1 MEFTHK
7 IPSVE
12 AYNQLRV
19 NAGMNSTKP
28 HSEVK
33 KALEGTLFLVSV
45 YEDDE
50 LIGLGRIVGDGGV
63 TFVVSDIM
71 VDKNKILDI
80 IEEISEDDSF
90 REDLD
95 VDLLDLGILD
105 SLGMVTL
112 IIALEKNFS
121 IKLPITE
128 INVEDV
134 NTPNKIIKL
143 VEGKVNNG

>member
-1 MEFTHK
+1 MK
-7 IPSVE
+7 
-12 AYNQLRV
+12 
-19 NAGMNSTKP
+19 
-28 HSEVK
+28 
-33 KALEGTLFLVSV
+33 
-45 YEDDE
+45 
-50 LIGLGRIVGDGGV
+50 
-63 TFVVSDIM
+63 

-95 VDLLDLGILD
+95 ADLLDLGILD

-128 INVEDV
+128 INV
-134 NTPNKIIKL
+134 
-143 VEGKVNNG
+143 

>member
-1 MEFTHK
+1 M
-7 IPSVE
+7 I
-12 AYNQLRV
+12 
-19 NAGMNSTKP
+19 
-28 HSEVK
+28 
-33 KALEGTLFLVSV
+33 
-45 YEDDE
+45 
-50 LIGLGRIVGDGGV
+50 
-63 TFVVSDIM
+63 
-71 VDKNKILDI
+71 DKNKILDI

-95 VDLLDLGILD
+95 ADLLDLGILD

-143 VEGKVNNG
+143 VEGKVNNGQV

>member
-1 MEFTHK
+1 
-7 IPSVE
+7 
-12 AYNQLRV
+12 
-19 NAGMNSTKP
+19 
-28 HSEVK
+28 
-33 KALEGTLFLVSV
+33 
-45 YEDDE
+45 
-50 LIGLGRIVGDGGV
+50 
-63 TFVVSDIM
+63 M
-71 VDKNKILDI
+71 VDKNRIFDI

-95 VDLLDLGILD
+95 ADLLDLGILD

>member
-1 MEFTHK
+1 
-7 IPSVE
+7 
-12 AYNQLRV
+12 
-19 NAGMNSTKP
+19 
-28 HSEVK
+28 
-33 KALEGTLFLVSV
+33 
-45 YEDDE
+45 
-50 LIGLGRIVGDGGV
+50 
-63 TFVVSDIM
+63 M
-71 VDKNKILDI
+71 VDKNRILDI

-95 VDLLDLGILD
+95 ADLLDLGILD

-112 IIALEKNFS
+112 IISLEKNFS

>member
-1 MEFTHK
+1 MEQSLKEKLTKMGELSKKAKKDFVT
-7 IPSVE
+7 
-12 AYNQLRV
+12 L
-19 NAGMNSTKP
+19 STK
-28 HSEVK
+28 
-33 KALEGTLFLVSV
+33 
-45 YEDDE
+45 
-50 LIGLGRIVGDGGV
+50 
-63 TFVVSDIM
+63 
-71 VDKNKILDI
+71 DKNKILDI

-95 VDLLDLGILD
+95 ADLLDLGILD